1 MIGRMLTRSQ
11 DLLQCLFS
19 KCASTSLV
27 CSNRWWGKSFEQ
39 AGVCR
44 RVPPKGRPCSK
55 HYTSLMGGLYC
66 LGLDIWTSTLRHL
79 LCCWKTSQGCPP
91 PVASEYE
98 ARLVLRK
105 SSTHNPGT
113 QLQRVDC
120 REREGERREGK
131 ARAEGR
137 WLRCL
142 CQRAFESILSL
153 FVYNWSCGV
162 WCSAT
167 QNCNNSPFYDVVL
180 TFPKL
185 GRWPGTDLTY
195 DLLCCWVHATLQ
207 ILLYVL

>member
-27 CSNRWWGKSFEQ
+27 CSNRWWGKSFEP

-44 RVPPKGRPCSK
+44 RVPPECRPCSK

-91 PVASEYE
+91 PLLQSMKRGSCLGT
-98 ARLVLRK
+98 ARPIILA
-105 SSTHNPGT
+105 PI
-113 QLQRVDC
+113 C

-185 GRWPGTDLTY
+185 GCWPGTDLTY